1 MTEREISACCYSEK
15 EDVGIGFG
23 VSFDSDE
30 ESIDNIDTE
39 WIDVGMSESFWE
51 NHFEFEPGIE
61 KAKLLVEHNSQ
72 LTFRQALYSV
82 FGDFAISFEIDG
94 EEVKP
99 AFELDVNQAM
109 YDMLEI

>member
-30 ESIDNIDTE
+30 ESIDSLDTE

-61 KAKLLVEHNSQ
+61 KAKQLVEHNSQ
-72 LTFRQALYSV
+72 LTLRQALYAI
-82 FGDFAISFEIDG
+82 FGDFYISYEIDG
-94 EEVKP
+94 EEIM
-99 AFELDVNQAM
+99 FGTELDVNQAM